1 MAALTRCKNPD
12 RDRIN
17 VFLPQTAAQRAAEHP
32 MWYCGTSALP
42 YVAVNEVEQAASR
55 RFGRDS
61 FQTRST
67 P

>member
-1 MAALTRCKNPD
+1 LTRSEIVIAVGVNPFGAKKTGEKA
-12 RDRIN
+12 
-17 VFLPQTAAQRAAEHP
+17 VFYP
-32 MWYCGTSALP
+32 MWYSGMDALP
-42 YVAVNEVEQAASR
+42 YLAVNKLEQGASR